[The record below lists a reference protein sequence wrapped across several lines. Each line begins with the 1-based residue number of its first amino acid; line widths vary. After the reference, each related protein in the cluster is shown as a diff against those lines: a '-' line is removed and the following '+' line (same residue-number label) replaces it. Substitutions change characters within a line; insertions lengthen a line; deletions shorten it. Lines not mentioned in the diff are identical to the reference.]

1 MSQLNFVIKNGLTV
15 GTTPVIAA
23 NGMWIGANTGLAGPT
38 GSVGATGPTGPTGA
52 TGATG
57 PIGPTGLT
65 GATGPTGPSGPTG
78 PTGATGASGSTG
90 PTGLTGP
97 AGSTGPTG
105 PTVYPG
111 VGIPN
116 STGSAWGP
124 SYGVTGTG
132 SVVLNNGA
140 TLVGITNTGN
150 ETLSGSL
157 TLSGGTV
164 NGVAYLNGSKV
175 LTTGSALTFDGTTL
189 NNSGAFGSS
198 TAAFT
203 LKNTSAAS
211 TSNIV
216 EQQFW
221 AGNSF
226 SGLVSIAAFGADTST
241 GVGNEYGSFYWKIA
255 NAGAPT
261 EQMRLTSTGLGIG
274 TSSPGAK
281 LHVVGTSIVD
291 NGTNGRI
298 TLQNNSGVNALYS
311 TTTGFGAYQ
320 QLQLFTSGST
330 ATATFDA
337 SGNLGLGVTPSAWGS
352 TYKAFQGIGGSLMF
366 TGAGPYLVQNAYN
379 NGTSWVYAANGYA
392 GLYGVQNGSE
402 HVWYNAPSGTAG
414 NAISFTQAMTLDN
427 SGNLVVGVTSY
438 NAAVNSNYFLYGS
451 GLVSIG
457 HVSGTSS
464 GSVFQQFVYNATQ
477 IGSITQSG
485 TTGVLYN
492 ITSDYRLKNVVGAVS
507 GSGDRIDALQPVE
520 YTMKADGSQHRGFL
534 AHQFQA
540 VYANSVNG
548 TKDAVDA
555 DGKPVYQTMQASTSE
570 VIADLVAEIQ
580 SLRAR
585 VAQLETQKG

>member
-175 LTTGSALTFDGTTL
+175 LTTGSALVFDGTNL
-189 NNSGAFGSS
+189 SLLPSGYS
-198 TAAFT
+198 
-203 LKNTSAAS
+203 
-211 TSNIV
+211 V
-216 EQQFW
+216 
-221 AGNSF
+221 
-226 SGLVSIAAFGADTST
+226 FGAS
-241 GVGNEYGSFYWKIA
+241 SA
-255 NAGAPT
+255 